1 MCVIQMWE
9 ALEGPPPVMI
19 QGMMK
24 ELKFATASS
33 RIVTVDTPL
42 RCGKVTCQKRCHA
55 EAPSTCAARRS
66 WSGTVCSPAIIMIMA
81 NGNSR
86 QMLTTISEGR
96 TVLTLSMK
104 FGGRLASPSS
114 TSTAPMMPKSEW

>member
-1 MCVIQMWE
+1 MCE

-33 RIVTVDTPL
+33 NTVTVDTPR
-42 RCGKVTCQKRCHA
+42 RCGKVTCQKRCQA
-55 EAPSTCAARRS
+55 EAPSTLAARS
-66 WSGTVCSPAIIMIMA
+66 NWSGTVCRPAISMIMA
-81 NGNSR
+81 KGNSR

-104 FGGRLASPSS
+104 LGGRLTKPSCI
-114 TSTAPMMPKSEW
+114 STAPMTPNSEW